1 MKYVYVV
8 TSMLFAAL
16 ILVSLW
22 HGLSGIDM
30 ATSANP
36 ESVTIGLGK

>member
-1 MKYVYVV
+1 MKNVYVFA
-8 TSMLFAAL
+8 SLLFAAL

-22 HGLSGIDM
+22 HGLSGIHM
-30 ATSANP
+30 ASSANS